1 MRSNAAEQVID
12 GKSKIDISSFGKEVY
27 EVDLISSGRR
37 VIEANASKMYNA
49 RPDRV
54 AAAVAVQKIDR

>member
-37 VIEANASKMYNA
+37 VIEANTSKIY
-49 RPDRV
+49 
-54 AAAVAVQKIDR
+54 